1 MSRIQIIVRSITDS
15 PTIDYHVIKYFKKIN
30 KIYPRISNCRVV
42 IDAPQ
47 RHKHKGKMFS
57 INIDI
62 TIPGKEVVCR
72 KQNQNLYVA
81 IRDGFS
87 AIEKLLEKSTK
98 KRKNTLGVY
107 DITGMSN
114 PVKQQ
119 NVETVRL

>member
-1 MSRIQIIVRSITDS
+1 MSRIQIIVRSITAS
-15 PTIDYHVIKYFKKIN
+15 PTIDYHVIKYFEKIN
-30 KIYPRISNCRVV
+30 KIYPKISNCRVV

-47 RHKHKGKMFS
+47 RHKNKGKMFS

-62 TIPGKEVVCR
+62 TIPGKELVCR

-98 KRKNTLGVY
+98 KRKNTLGIHE
-107 DITGMSN
+107 ITGMSN

-119 NVETVRL
+119 NLETVSL

>member
-1 MSRIQIIVRSITDS
+1 
-15 PTIDYHVIKYFKKIN
+15 
-30 KIYPRISNCRVV
+30 
-42 IDAPQ
+42 
-47 RHKHKGKMFS
+47 MFS

-62 TIPGKEVVCR
+62 TIPGKELVCR

-98 KRKNTLGVY
+98 KRKNTLGIHE
-107 DITGMSN
+107 ITGMSN

-119 NVETVRL
+119 NLETVSL